1 MIEEHKISRRALL
14 KSAAKASVYATVGL
28 STSFAAA
35 AISAPS
41 DTHKKPLN
49 RAEKFIF
56 DTLNRSLESSEKV
69 QTSDIRQYS
78 KDLVEHL
85 GPKFDYKKK
94 YSSVMGEY
102 DLARQFI
109 KSTDQYS
116 NTRSDVDSVIRYI
129 ELNTRAIS
137 V

>member
-41 DTHKKPLN
+41 DTQENPLN
-49 RAEKFIF
+49 RAEQFIF
-56 DTLNRSLESSEKV
+56 NALSRIMASSEKV

-85 GPKFDYKKK
+85 GPNFDYKKK

-116 NTRSDVDSVIRYI
+116 NTKSDI
-129 ELNTRAIS
+129 ESAIHYTGLNTRAIRT
-137 V
+137 